1 MRPHTP
7 SDELDHDGST
17 RADAP
22 GTPAGVPDD
31 RPMPDGSAPWP
42 VRSSTPSSAWDF
54 PAPPAALEELMAEPL
69 TPQRRFEVPKASWLR
84 KLRAI
89 PNAAEAIAGLPSRMN
104 RDDAVAAFAARWP
117 DDVIGAFTV
126 TMAWAYGERAGYAGH
141 RVARILTASSEP
153 DGMGESPRVR
163 EALRRSLDVAARG
176 GAVEGFSHLNDCTH
190 KVKSHQRD
198 EADLLVGVDCGRVYG
213 LGPSFFTKWLH
224 IGSLALSREA
234 ASAPPPAPMLDMQAI
249 SWLEA
254 HARSVDEACLA
265 QDEARKLALAHTRW
279 HTDPFSPKCTEHCPF
294 LSEGESLRE
303 EGMLHP
309 QLEGFGWSPT
319 TPEGDLLRLRSGR
332 TDDYAR
338 YVALLTTWGEPHRLS
353 AADVG
358 DRIYRLIRNDGVGR
372 PRAA

>member
-1 MRPHTP
+1 MRPHRT
-7 SDELDHDGST
+7 SDALDHDGST
-17 RADAP
+17 RADTH
-22 GTPAGVPDD
+22 GTPTGSPDD
-31 RPMPDGSAPWP
+31 LPRPVGGAPWSA
-42 VRSSTPSSAWDF
+42 RSSTPSSAWDF
-54 PAPPAALEELMAEPL
+54 PAPPTALEELMAEPL
-69 TPQRRFEVPKASWLR
+69 PPQRRFEVPKSSWLR
-84 KLRAI
+84 KFGAI
-89 PNAAEAIAGLPSRMN
+89 PNAANAIAGLPSRMN

-153 DGMGESPRVR
+153 HGMGESPRVR
-163 EALRRSLDVAARG
+163 EALRRSLVVAARG

-190 KVKSHQRD
+190 KAKSHQRD
-198 EADLLVGVDCGRVYG
+198 EADLPVGVDCGRVYG

-249 SWLEA
+249 SWLDA

-265 QDEARKLALAHTRW
+265 QDE
-279 HTDPFSPKCTEHCPF
+279 E
-294 LSEGESLRE
+294 LRE
-303 EGMLHP
+303 EGLLLSQP
-309 QLEGFGWSPT
+309 EGFGWSPT

-338 YVALLTTWGEPHRLS
+338 YVALLTTWGEPHQLS
-353 AADVG
+353 AADVC
-358 DRIYRLIRNDGVGR
+358 DRIYRLIRNDSLPVSGSPDDR
-372 PRAA
+372 SRSFAP